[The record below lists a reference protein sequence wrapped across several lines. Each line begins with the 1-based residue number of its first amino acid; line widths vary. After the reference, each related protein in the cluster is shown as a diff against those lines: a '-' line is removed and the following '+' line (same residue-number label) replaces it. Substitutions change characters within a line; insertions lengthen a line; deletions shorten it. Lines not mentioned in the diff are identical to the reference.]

1 MSSFQPMPTEIILIQ
16 TYEQITAAYLEKR
29 RDRSVIQRFV
39 EQFDEH
45 IAPESWILDVG
56 CGPGFDAQLLRKRG
70 HKVFGIDL
78 CWKMLQLGRK
88 HFPGSFVQG
97 DMRRFPLG
105 SIADG
110 LWVNASCLHIVQD
123 DVKSTL
129 VEFHRILRDGGHLF
143 MTLKEGT
150 ESRWEPAAYD

>member
-1 MSSFQPMPTEIILIQ
+1 MPTEIIMIQ
-16 TYEQITAAYLEKR
+16 TYEQIAAAYLEKR

-45 IAPESWILDVG
+45 FAPESWILDVG
-56 CGPGFDAQLLRKRG
+56 CGPGFDAQFLRKRG

-97 DMRRFPLG
+97 DCGDFHWARLLMAFG
-105 SIADG
+105 
-110 LWVNASCLHIVQD
+110 Q
-123 DVKSTL
+123 TL
-129 VEFHRILRDGGHLF
+129 
-143 MTLKEGT
+143 
-150 ESRWEPAAYD
+150 PAFT